1 MEKITYVFASV
12 SSAGGMAVLLYLLL
26 INGAA
31 FAAYG
36 LDKRAARLDQWRI
49 SEKTLLLLAALG
61 GSLGAA
67 LGMRIFHHKTK
78 KAKFFLLV
86 PVFLAVHAAL
96 LIWWLF

>member
-1 MEKITYVFASV
+1 MEKITYIFASV

-67 LGMRIFHHKTK
+67 LGMRIFHHKTRK
-78 KAKFFLLV
+78 PLFRVIPILLV
-86 PVFLAVHAAL
+86 SQAA
-96 LIWWLF
+96 ILFFF